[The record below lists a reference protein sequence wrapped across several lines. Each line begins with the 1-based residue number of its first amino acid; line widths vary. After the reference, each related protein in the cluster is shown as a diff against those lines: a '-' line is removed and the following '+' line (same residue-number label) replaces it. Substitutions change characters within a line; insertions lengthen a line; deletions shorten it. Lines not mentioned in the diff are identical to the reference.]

1 MVSGDVEPK
10 DGIVGWVGGWVAVES
25 SRAFLCR
32 PSAVNVNAAVAML
45 LLPGM
50 LLCLARDLLP
60 KKYGRFVPSPM
71 AMGLPFYIGAAS
83 VSPNMYLR

>member
-1 MVSGDVEPK
+1 MH
-10 DGIVGWVGGWVAVES
+10 
-25 SRAFLCR
+25 LL
-32 PSAVNVNAAVAML
+32 L

-83 VSPNMYLR
+83 VSMRGNHVF

>member
-1 MVSGDVEPK
+1 
-10 DGIVGWVGGWVAVES
+10 
-25 SRAFLCR
+25 
-32 PSAVNVNAAVAML
+32 
-45 LLPGM
+45 M

-83 VSPNMYLR
+83 VSWLQ